1 MSEPVSPGGSSGH
14 DHRSDKEMT
23 SQESSASDGWNVVG
37 KSSSLKKNN
46 KDKAGD
52 LTKFGS
58 MGRIRVSGKVNL
70 VPGGTFGILSKGAKG
85 WTK

>member
-1 MSEPVSPGGSSGH
+1 MWPRGSSGH

-23 SQESSASDGWNVVG
+23 SQESSASSGNDGWNVVS
-37 KSSSLKKNN
+37 KSTSLKKN
-46 KDKAGD
+46 KEKAGD

-58 MGRIRVSGKVNL
+58 VGRIRVSGKVNL

-85 WTK
+85 WSK